1 MLQVQP
7 KKKGTGHGL
16 QCRRWREKKKGW
28 VGETTGDGDEE
39 GKEREEEK
47 RKIRFLR
54 PHSLPSG
61 PTCSEEVTACHSGPC
76 LNGGSCSP
84 SPGGY
89 SCACPLSHTGLRCQT
104 SIDHCASGEF
114 PPRPGAGPEGC
125 RRGPGYIDKK
135 LTGHREPLFG
145 RGSWQGRG
153 AVPCV

>member
-7 KKKGTGHGL
+7 KKKGVGIGPGL

-28 VGETTGDGDEE
+28 MGENSGDGGEE

-114 PPRPGAGPEGC
+114 PPRPGAGPQKDAEG
-125 RRGPGYIDKK
+125 G
-135 LTGHREPLFG
+135 
-145 RGSWQGRG
+145 QGTL
-153 AVPCV
+153 VKN